1 MCWQLHGRRS
11 PPRAL
16 HAANETS
23 GPSTSS
29 KLESVVQASAELV
42 LEATLKAEAE
52 RAAAAEAAEQQQA
65 AEAAAR
71 CGGRTA

>member
-1 MCWQLHGRRS
+1 MCWQLPGRRLPS
-11 PPRAL
+11 RAL

-23 GPSTSS
+23 GPKSSS

-52 RAAAAEAAEQQQA
+52 RAAAAKAVEQQQA

-71 CGGRTA
+71 RCGRTA